1 MAMNNRTLIWGAI
14 LGVVG
19 LLLFARFYG
28 GGIASTGVNSSVH
41 GGASLGGALTKN
53 TAPDF
58 TLERLDGGTI
68 SLVDFRGKKPVVVDF
83 WASWCPN
90 CRRDMPNLNR
100 FYEKYKDKVEVI
112 GVNLQ
117 ENESTVRDFIAS
129 RGISFPIALDPRGQA
144 SRAYGI
150 QYTNTHVLID
160 RAGNLVRIIPGDI
173 GEGDIVSLI
182 EQEKTSNDQSFLP
195 DEKPCKIASA
205 EGAQEGEQT
214 GVCKNE
220 NL

>member
-1 MAMNNRTLIWGAI
+1 MNTKFLIG
-14 LGVVG
+14 GVVVIAIG
-19 LLLFARFYG
+19 LLIFAKFSSNNTTSG
-28 GGIASTGVNSSVH
+28 TASIHNSTS
-41 GGASLGGALTKN
+41 GSSTKL
-53 TAPDF
+53 APDF
-58 TLERLDGGTI
+58 TLQKLGGGAITL
-68 SLVDFRGKKPVVVDF
+68 SEFKGKKPVVVDF